1 MNEQASP
8 SNPPTTRVNE
18 QASPPNPATARVD
31 ASPDAATDISARAA
45 AWATASGQTA
55 APLNE
60 PGVDDLRS
68 ASSVAALR
76 FAPRTVAISQ
86 AILMTWL
93 YLAFGEFVLAG
104 LPEGFGWLL
113 LITISVASYFVTE
126 ARVAPY
132 LPERSPKQ
140 RLAVLAMTAIL
151 CGALLMLAMLLGALL
166 PEPIVTVLLFFVLA
180 FMALWKHVKQ
190 TRLLTFLPEES
201 TWLVTLRLMLFGA
214 LSLLAVIKALGR
226 MT

>member
-8 SNPPTTRVNE
+8 SNPSTTSIHAV
-18 QASPPNPATARVD
+18 T
-31 ASPDAATDISARAA
+31 DAAADTADAA
-45 AWATASGQTA
+45 AWATAPGQTTT
-55 APLNE
+55 PRNE
-60 PGVDDLRS
+60 SGIDDVQS
-68 ASSVAALR
+68 EGKVAALR
-76 FAPRTVAISQ
+76 FAPRAVAISQ
-86 AILMTWL
+86 AILMAWL

-104 LPEGFGWLL
+104 LPEGFAWLL
-113 LITISVASYFVTE
+113 LIAISVVGYFVAE

-140 RLAVLAMTAIL
+140 RLAVLAMAALICGVLLIL
-151 CGALLMLAMLLGALL
+151 ALLLGALI

-190 TRLLTFLPEES
+190 TRWLAFLPAES
-201 TWLVTLRLMLFGA
+201 TWVVTLRLMLFGA

-226 MT
+226 IT